1 MELSQALDV
10 WWVLPAATFFAT
22 IALSTGL
29 SGALFFSPFFLLAVG
44 LAPAQ
49 AIGAGL
55 LTEAFGTSF
64 GSFNYFRQRVVDFK
78 TVRVLL
84 LAAIPAGIIGALVAQ
99 NTDSSILQIIL
110 GIALIVLSLII
121 IYNTTRK
128 KKPLGGEDPSIK
140 VTTIHA
146 RDGRTYKYRTCRRPI
161 GVSLAG
167 IGAFLNG
174 MVSAGLPEVTTTQLI
189 VRCHL
194 PPRVAVAT
202 AIFVLTVT
210 DFFAAGVHA
219 LSATPAWFVVVW
231 SIPGVMIGAQI
242 GPRLQ
247 GRVPAKTAERII
259 SIIFMALGALVII
272 TSFAT

>member
-1 MELSQALDV
+1 VELSQALYV
-10 WWVLPAATFFAT
+10 WWVLPAAAFFAT
-22 IALSTGL
+22 IALATGL

-78 TVRVLL
+78 TVRILL

-161 GVSLAG
+161 SISLAG

-174 MVSAGLPEVTTTQLI
+174 MVSAGLP
-189 VRCHL
+189 
-194 PPRVAVAT
+194 
-202 AIFVLTVT
+202 
-210 DFFAAGVHA
+210 
-219 LSATPAWFVVVW
+219 
-231 SIPGVMIGAQI
+231 
-242 GPRLQ
+242 
-247 GRVPAKTAERII
+247 
-259 SIIFMALGALVII
+259 
-272 TSFAT
+272 

>member
-1 MELSQALDV
+1 M
-10 WWVLPAATFFAT
+10 
-22 IALSTGL
+22 
-29 SGALFFSPFFLLAVG
+29 
-44 LAPAQ
+44 
-49 AIGAGL
+49 
-55 LTEAFGTSF
+55 TEAIGTSF

-84 LAAIPAGIIGALVAQ
+84 LAAIPAGIIGVLLAQ
-99 NTDSSILQIIL
+99 NTDSSILQIVL
-110 GIALIVLSLII
+110 GASLIVLSLIV
-121 IYNTTRK
+121 IYDTTRK
-128 KKPLGGEDPSIK
+128 KKPLGEEDPTIK

-146 RDGRTYKYRTCRRPI
+146 RDGRTYKYRTCRRPF

-210 DFFAAGVHA
+210 DFFTAGVHA
-219 LSATPAWFVVVW
+219 LSPTPAWFVVV
-231 SIPGVMIGAQI
+231 
-242 GPRLQ
+242 
-247 GRVPAKTAERII
+247 
-259 SIIFMALGALVII
+259 
-272 TSFAT
+272 